1 MAFSAVIREMYCPK
15 CKENFEEGSRRFCPT
30 DGTRLISEEVEPH
43 GVKNQG
49 GIFADLLPKPKKDEG
64 SHGINADA
72 QKFVVTEPTIDLF
85 QDEPAVKEKSEP
97 FFEFSDIEPEFMNE
111 TNFAAAQ
118 QESYAE
124 PKPFGRKVNLNEIPA
139 GHVDLGDTTR
149 TASIFAD
156 FNADE
161 PESFVGRT
169 VKGRYQVTEF
179 LGGDES
185 GLAYLADDKIVDDKM
200 VLVRILLEDDSDEIM
215 SSILA
220 EERVSLSHLTHPDI
234 ARLIDSG
241 EFTNGTQFLITEYTD
256 SLSVRDILGIHG
268 RFDEQRAA
276 RVIRQAS
283 YALNEAHQEGIIH
296 RDIRPEN
303 LILATAEGEAEQT
316 KLVNFGASNG
326 EPNPRNAAYKA
337 HEVLDG
343 RITTVSSD
351 IFSLAVVAYEML
363 TGNMPFRGATAKEI
377 VKEQYAG
384 LTEHPS
390 AIRPELPRAVDEV
403 LDKAL
408 SFNTADRY
416 VKTRDFGDAF
426 HNALTEAVKEEEEKR
441 EKGEEA
447 TDDDTAVSPLPL
459 FTSSLPLPVAPI
471 PAILAVAEAK
481 TAEIENKVQILKP
494 LDTRAAATVVEPAWK
509 NRSPEPPQVETS
521 RAKLIGGVGLL
532 ILLGLLAFGWFYLV
546 NRPAEPGLST
556 ETDQASPQ
564 AANEPAASPI
574 TSDIEVP
581 PLPRNISQPPNTDFY
596 QNNKQNLKG
605 DLLRNFVG
613 FSIYYPK
620 DWKVNGPQESASVN
634 ARGKFLDISKS
645 NADGKLKEQMLVSYY
660 TSKGTFKDDAEKFPQ
675 MVKETNETL
684 NKLLPGYQMV
694 SEGEKRINGGWRA
707 YEVKFQGGA
716 TSDKGEKLIV
726 WGRRLF
732 IPAARPGV
740 RDGFEITMLA
750 TSLADEV
757 RSVDDVGLRG
767 ELAAILDTFEPGQ
780 NF

>member
-1 MAFSAVIREMYCPK
+1 MAFSAGIRQMYCPK

-30 DGTRLISEEVEPH
+30 DGTRLISEEMEPH

-49 GIFADLLPKPKKDEG
+49 GIFADLLPKPKKDDG
-64 SHGINADA
+64 SHGINAEA
-72 QKFVVTEPTIDLF
+72 QKFIVTEPTIDLF
-85 QDEPAVKEKSEP
+85 QDEPAAKGKSEL
-97 FFEFSDIEPEFMNE
+97 FFEFGDIEPEFMNE
-111 TNFAAAQ
+111 THFAAAQ
-118 QESYAE
+118 QESQAE

-149 TASIFAD
+149 TASLYAD

-179 LGGDES
+179 LGGDEN

-215 SSILA
+215 DSILA
-220 EERVSLSHLTHPDI
+220 EERVSLSHLTHPNI

-241 EFTNGTQFLITEYTD
+241 EFTNGIQFLITEYTD
-256 SLSVRDILGIHG
+256 ALSVRDILGIHG

-276 RVIRQAS
+276 RVIRQAAS
-283 YALNEAHQEGIIH
+283 ALNEAHQEGIIH

-326 EPNPRNAAYKA
+326 EPNPHNAAYKA

-363 TGNMPFRGATAKEI
+363 TGNLPFRGATAKEI
-377 VKEQYAG
+377 VKEQYTG
-384 LTEHPS
+384 LAEHPS
-390 AIRPELPRAVDEV
+390 TIRPDLPRSVDEV
-403 LDKAL
+403 LGKAL

-416 VKTRDFGDAF
+416 VKARDFGDAF
-426 HNALTEAVKEEEEKR
+426 RNALAETVKEEDGT
-441 EKGEEA
+441 KGKGKVG
-447 TDDDTAVSPLPL
+447 TDDESPTLP
-459 FTSSLPLPVAPI
+459 PPPM
-471 PAILAVAEAK
+471 PAILAEAKAK
-481 TAEIENKVQILKP
+481 TAEIENKVEILKP
-494 LDTRAAATVVEPAWK
+494 LNTQPAAAAVEPAWK
-509 NRSPEPPQVETS
+509 SRSPDPPQTETS

-532 ILLGLLAFGWFYLV
+532 ILLSLLAFGWFYFV
-546 NRPAEPGLST
+546 NRPAEPGVLT
-556 ETDQASPQ
+556 ETDHASPQ
-564 AANEPAASPI
+564 ASNEPPASPR

-620 DWKVNGPQESASVN
+620 DWKVNGPQESANVN
-634 ARGKFLDISKS
+634 GRGKFLDISRVG
-645 NADGKLKEQMLVSYY
+645 ADGKLKEQMLISYY

-675 MVKETNETL
+675 IVKETNETL
-684 NKLLPGYQMV
+684 NKLLPNYQMV

-707 YEVKFQGGA
+707 YEIKFQGGA
-716 TSDKGEKLIV
+716 TSDKGEKLVV

-750 TSLADEV
+750 TSLADDV
-757 RSVDDVGLRG
+757 RSVDDVGVRG